1 MEQFFADFAAFM
13 WGTPLIVLLVGGG
26 LFFVIFSKGLP
37 YRHFPHAINVL
48 RGKYAKEGGEGQISH
63 YQALTTALS
72 GTLGLGNIAG
82 VAIAISI
89 GGPGAIFWMWVTAV
103 VGVATKF
110 YTCTLAVMYRGYDS
124 NGQLQGGPMYVIRE
138 GLGKRWMPLAVLFAL
153 AGMCGALPVFQI
165 NQLVQIVRDAVA
177 IPSGITTESNH
188 LVFDLSLGIA
198 LSIVVWIVLIG
209 NIQRIGKVTAALVPV
224 MVVLYMIMTIVVL
237 AVKAD
242 QIPNAF
248 YLIFHHAFTPES
260 AASGT
265 LLTIIL
271 TGVRRG
277 AFSNEAGI
285 GTEAMAHGAA
295 KTNEPVREGVIAM
308 VGPVVDTLLVCTC
321 TALVV
326 LVTGAWQIEG
336 SSGVTLT
343 AQAFESVLPGFGAYL
358 LTIMV
363 LFLSLSTVFTFGY
376 YGSKCLGFLIGA
388 NRQHYYIWMY
398 TGLVIL
404 GATVS
409 LTTVVNLID
418 AMYALM
424 AIPTMVSTILL
435 AGKVNQ
441 AAKRYFA
448 TASN

>member
-295 KTNEPVREGVIAM
+295 KTNEPVREGVVAM

-448 TASN
+448 TASK

>member
-295 KTNEPVREGVIAM
+295 KTNEPVREGVVAM

-358 LTIMV
+358 LTVMV

-448 TASN
+448 TASK